1 MDNDTIQV
9 LRLPLWKNCLE
20 AMIRDGVDHGKTYEA
35 EFFENYFKTERTS
48 MAFSLGV
55 SQIRTAL
62 LEHGLFLSG
71 RGQKGDQF
79 VILDAASNTRVME
92 NFQHQAAVALRKGV
106 ILGTNTRLDVLTDEE
121 RRRHESTLERLA
133 IRSALMSRKIGAI
146 KTALVALEQPKAA

>member
-1 MDNDTIQV
+1 MNENTFQV

-20 AMIRDGVDHGKTYEA
+20 AMTHDGVDHGKTYDA
-35 EFFENYFKTERTS
+35 TFFEEHLKSERTS

-55 SQIRTAL
+55 SQVRTAL

-106 ILGTNTRLDVLTDEE
+106 ILGTNTRIDVLTDDE

-133 IRSALMSRKIGAI
+133 VRSALMSRKIGAI
-146 KTALVALEQPKAA
+146 KKTLLTIDQAKAA

>member
-1 MDNDTIQV
+1 MTENIIQV

-20 AMIRDGVDHGKTYEA
+20 EMLRNGVDHGKTYEA
-35 EFFENYFKTERTS
+35 PFFEEHLKAERTS

-62 LEHGLFLSG
+62 LESGFFLSG
-71 RGQKGDQF
+71 RGQRGDQF

-92 NFQHQAAVALRKGV
+92 NFQHQAAIALRKGV

-133 IRSALMSRKIGAI
+133 IRSALMSRKVGAI
-146 KTALVALEQPKAA
+146 KKALVALDQSKAA